1 MGCAWAGA
9 GDCAGMGLLLGL
21 RGTCEYLPESS
32 HSSGERGRS
41 QGRAE
46 NQGEE
51 PAQAA
56 CSGERRMNGPD
67 QDEEP
72 FLSYRSYE
80 RERRSR
86 GEAQRGGRETPN
98 GGGGWKRE
106 GK

>member
-67 QDEEP
+67 QDE
-72 FLSYRSYE
+72 
-80 RERRSR
+80 REQRSR
-86 GEAQRGGRETPN
+86 GEAQHGGRATPN